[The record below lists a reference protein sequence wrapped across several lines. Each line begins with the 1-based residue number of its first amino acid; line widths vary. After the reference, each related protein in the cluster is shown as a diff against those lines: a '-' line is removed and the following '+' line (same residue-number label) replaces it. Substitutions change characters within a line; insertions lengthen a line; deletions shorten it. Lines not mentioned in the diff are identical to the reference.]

1 MGHLEHLRLSTVDKA
16 EVAADRVVAVAELVV
31 EKAQLLLAEEVVRGQ
46 IFLEL
51 GYERE
56 QLETVLE
63 HYLQSGFEFPLTD
76 HLSLSF

>member
-16 EVAADRVVAVAELVV
+16 EVAADRVVAVVELVV

-51 GYERE
+51 ECRDKME
-56 QLETVLE
+56 L
-63 HYLQSGFEFPLTD
+63 
-76 HLSLSF
+76 